1 MRIIAGTA
9 KGRRLAAPRSR
20 RPKGHRPKGRE
31 SEGPRSGEGDIR
43 PTADRVRE
51 AVFDIL
57 GEAIQ
62 GARFLDVFSGTG
74 AVAAEALS
82 RGASSTVLLERDRQA
97 LRIIQRNLEG
107 PGFEPDRWEV
117 LPGDALT
124 SLARLRREER
134 TFDIIYVD
142 PPYASTLGAE
152 ALEEAARLLD
162 PDGVAVLE
170 HDARSAPPE
179 SALGNLTETRRF
191 GDTAITLYGPGGPR
205 RP

>member
-20 RPKGHRPKGRE
+20 GPRDRGSG
-31 SEGPRSGEGDIR
+31 GPRSGEGDIR

-62 GARFLDVFSGTG
+62 EARFLDVFSGTG
-74 AVAAEALS
+74 AIAAEALS
-82 RGASSTVLLERDRQA
+82 RGASSTVLLEWDRRA
-97 LRIIQRNLEG
+97 LRIIQRNLEE

-117 LPGDALT
+117 LPGDALA
-124 SLARLRREER
+124 SLAGLRREER
-134 TFDIIYVD
+134 TFDIIYLD
-142 PPYASTLGAE
+142 PPYASTLGAD
-152 ALEEAARLLD
+152 ALGEAARLLD

-179 SALGNLTETRRF
+179 SAPTELKGTRRF
-191 GDTAITLYGPGGPR
+191 GETAITFYGPEGP
-205 RP
+205 

>member
-20 RPKGHRPKGRE
+20 RPKGRE
-31 SEGPRSGEGDIR
+31 SEGPRSGKGDIR

-107 PGFEPDRWEV
+107 PGFEPDRWGV
-117 LPGDALT
+117 LPGDALA

>member
-1 MRIIAGTA
+1 
-9 KGRRLAAPRSR
+9 LAAPKSR
-20 RPKGHRPKGRE
+20 RPKGHGPKGRE

-97 LRIIQRNLEG
+97 LRIIQRNLEE

-124 SLARLRREER
+124 SLAGLRR
-134 TFDIIYVD
+134 
-142 PPYASTLGAE
+142 E

-179 SALGNLTETRRF
+179 SAPVELTETRRF
-191 GDTAITLYGPGGPR
+191 GDTAITLYGLGGRPGP
-205 RP
+205 

>member
-9 KGRRLAAPRSR
+9 KGRRLAAPKSR
-20 RPKGHRPKGRE
+20 RPKGRE

-97 LRIIQRNLEG
+97 LRIIQRNLEE
-107 PGFEPDRWEV
+107 PGFEPDRWKV

-124 SLARLRREER
+124 SLAGLRREER
-134 TFDIIYVD
+134 TFDIIYLD

-191 GDTAITLYGPGGPR
+191 GDTAITLYGPGCPR

>member
-9 KGRRLAAPRSR
+9 KGRRLAAPKSR
-20 RPKGHRPKGRE
+20 RPKGRE

-51 AVFDIL
+51 AVFDIM

-97 LRIIQRNLEG
+97 LRIIQRNLEE
-107 PGFEPDRWEV
+107 PGFDSDRWEV

-124 SLARLRREER
+124 SLAGLRREER
-134 TFDIIYVD
+134 TFDIIYLD

-179 SALGNLTETRRF
+179 SAPVELTETRRF
-191 GDTAITLYGPGGPR
+191 GDTAITLYGLGGHPM
-205 RP
+205 PWS